1 MLVENVLGAEVMVFD
16 FLSVVLAAS
25 LVAITEPDSAT
36 DMQSCILEALVGV
49 EVALVLAFELEVGV
63 EVDFTVP
70 DSATVMQRR
79 SLEGEGEE
87 VDEAVDVVEEVV
99 LSVADVDVVVLSS
112 SSSGLSSGLS
122 EPEPEGVLGVEGGGF
137 GPPGEGF
144 PDGDHPPP
152 RPQLWSDGQSRG
164 TTQPLLPPP
173 ESVVPEPQRSL
184 EAQPHANVGS
194 EPSEVVTEVAV
205 KVILLVSWPLVILT
219 VCESGLAAYHDRL

>member
-1 MLVENVLGAEVMVFD
+1 MLVENVLGAEVIVFD

-36 DMQSCILEALVGV
+36 DMQSRILEALVGV
-49 EVALVLAFELEVGV
+49 EVALVVAFELEVGV
-63 EVDFTVP
+63 EVDSTVP

-87 VDEAVDVVEEVV
+87 VEEAVDVVEEDV
-99 LSVADVDVVVLSS
+99 LSVAVVDVVLLSS
-112 SSSGLSSGLS
+112 SGSSSGLS

-137 GPPGEGF
+137 GPPGEGL

-205 KVILLVSWPLVILT
+205 KVILLVSWPLVIST
-219 VCESGLAAYHDRL
+219 V

>member
-36 DMQSCILEALVGV
+36 DMQSRILEALVGV
-49 EVALVLAFELEVGV
+49 EVALVVAFELEVGLVVAFELEVGV
-63 EVDFTVP
+63 EVDSTVP

-87 VDEAVDVVEEVV
+87 VEEAVDVVEEDV
-99 LSVADVDVVVLSS
+99 LSVAVVDVVLLSS
-112 SSSGLSSGLS
+112 SGSSSGLS

-137 GPPGEGF
+137 GPPGEGL

-205 KVILLVSWPLVILT
+205 KVILLVSWPLVIST
-219 VCESGLAAYHDRL
+219 V